1 MTPLLFMALV
11 FAASVAAGVFGSLLG
26 LGGGIIVVPA
36 LSLALGVDIR
46 YAIGASIVSVI
57 ATSSGAGAAYIKQ
70 HLVNIRVAMFLEAA
84 TTLGALGGAFLA
96 GVVGGRWLYL
106 VFSTVL
112 AYTAVAMWRRDGMDG
127 PRPARPDAVADAL
140 SLHGSFTDQATGREI
155 GYRVCRSGLGLLVSG
170 VAGLLS
176 GLLGVGGGV
185 IKVPAMALGM
195 RIPMKAATATSN
207 FMIGVTAAA
216 SAGVYF
222 ARGDINPYI
231 AAPTAVGVLLGS
243 VVGARL
249 MRRVN
254 TSVLK
259 TSFAVVLIF
268 VAVQMAWKGLSR

>member
-1 MTPLLFMALV
+1 MTPLVFMALV
-11 FAASVAAGVFGSLLG
+11 FTASIAAGVLGALLG

-36 LSLALGVDIR
+36 LALALGVDIR

-57 ATSSGAGAAYIKQ
+57 ATSSGAGAAYVKQ
-70 HLVNIRVAMFLEAA
+70 HLANIRVGMFLEAT

-96 GVVGGRWLYL
+96 GVIAGRWLYL
-106 VFSTVL
+106 IFSAAL
-112 AYTAVAMWRRDGMDG
+112 AYTALAMWRHDGLDG
-127 PRPARPDAVADAL
+127 PRPPRPDVVADAL
-140 SLHGSFTDQATGREI
+140 RLHGSFTDPATGREI
-155 GYRVCRSGLGLLVSG
+155 PYRVCRSALGLLVSG

-185 IKVPAMALGM
+185 VKVPAMVLGM
-195 RIPMKAATATSN
+195 RIPMKVASATSN

-231 AAPTAVGVLLGS
+231 AAPTAVGVLLGA

-254 TSVLK
+254 TSALK
-259 TSFAVVLIF
+259 TAFAVVLIV
-268 VAVQMAWKGLSR
+268 VAVEMARKGLSH

>member
-11 FAASVAAGVFGSLLG
+11 FTASISAGVLGALLG

-57 ATSSGAGAAYIKQ
+57 ATSSGAGAAYVKQ
-70 HLVNIRVAMFLEAA
+70 HLANIRVGMFLEAT

-96 GVVGGRWLYL
+96 GVIGGRWLYL
-106 VFSTVL
+106 IFSAAL
-112 AYTAVAMWRRDGMDG
+112 AYTALAMWRHDGLDG
-127 PRPARPDAVADAL
+127 PRPPRPDVVADAL
-140 SLHGSFTDQATGREI
+140 RLHGSFTDPATGREVP
-155 GYRVCRSGLGLLVSG
+155 YRVCRSTLGLLVSG

-185 IKVPAMALGM
+185 VKVPAMVLGM
-195 RIPMKAATATSN
+195 RIPMKVASATSN

-243 VVGARL
+243 VAGARL

-254 TSVLK
+254 TSALK
-259 TSFAVVLIF
+259 TAFAVVLIV
-268 VAVQMAWKGLSR
+268 VAVQMARKGLSH